1 MVYFHKVEPQ
11 AGVLRN
17 LIIPGVGIAILVP
30 AVYTAFYP
38 NPGAPL
44 KWSPYIIVGWTLLGA
59 IYLMARNAQRHTI
72 DLDYAFKDLGEA
84 IPPGAL
90 ATEPA

>member
-1 MVYFHKVEPQ
+1 MV
-11 AGVLRN
+11 RN
-17 LIIPGVGIAILVP
+17 LLIPAVGIAILIP

-44 KWSPYIIVGWTLLGA
+44 KWSPYIIVGWTVLGA

-84 IPPGAL
+84 IPSGAL